1 MKCDAPN
8 PIRLVIGQNICV
20 LRERQNLDQEEL
32 AEMIG
37 MSRSYLSRIE
47 NGWNNAS
54 IDIYIKIA
62 DGLDAPLPDLFKGL
76 EGSAPGRLPLN
87 VTYAAVQL
95 P

>member
-8 PIRLVIGQNICV
+8 PVRCAIGCNIRL
-20 LRERQNLDQEEL
+20 LRKRQQIKQEDF

-37 MSRSYLSRIE
+37 ISRSYLSQIE
-47 NGWNNAS
+47 NGLSNAT
-54 IDIYIKIA
+54 IDMYAKIA

-76 EGSAPGRLPLN
+76 EGSAPRRLPLN